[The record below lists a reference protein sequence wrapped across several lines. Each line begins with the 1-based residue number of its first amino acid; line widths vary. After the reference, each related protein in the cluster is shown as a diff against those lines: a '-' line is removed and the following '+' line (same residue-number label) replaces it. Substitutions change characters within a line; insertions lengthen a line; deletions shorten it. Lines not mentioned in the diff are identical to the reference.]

1 MIFADKLIQ
10 LRKKA
15 GWSQEELA
23 EQMNVTRQSVS
34 KWEGAQSVPDLEK
47 IIHLSNLFGVSTD
60 YLLKDEIENAGCHTI
75 PSDDVSTA
83 RRVSMEE
90 ANAFLSVKAQT
101 SKSIALAVFL
111 CVLSPICLLIL
122 GAVSEVKG
130 YGLPDYAAGG
140 IGMIILLIFVATA
153 VVIFISSGRK
163 TEAFDYLEKEV
174 FETEYGVSGM
184 VAERKAR
191 YSTTYTRSNI
201 IGAALCIM
209 ALIPFFA
216 GAVFNDENELLL
228 MTMLSVSFVLAGIG
242 IAFFIRSGIIW
253 ASYEKLLQEG
263 DYSRAKKE
271 IQPIVT
277 AISVVY
283 WLIVTA
289 IYLGYS
295 LFTNNWGYSWV
306 IWVVA
311 GVVFPA
317 VVVVTNLF
325 CKKKGGK

>member
-1 MIFADKLIQ
+1 
-10 LRKKA
+10 
-15 GWSQEELA
+15 
-23 EQMNVTRQSVS
+23 
-34 KWEGAQSVPDLEK
+34 
-47 IIHLSNLFGVSTD
+47 
-60 YLLKDEIENAGCHTI
+60 
-75 PSDDVSTA
+75 
-83 RRVSMEE
+83 
-90 ANAFLSVKAQT
+90 
-101 SKSIALAVFL
+101 
-111 CVLSPICLLIL
+111 
-122 GAVSEVKG
+122 
-130 YGLPDYAAGG
+130 
-140 IGMIILLIFVATA
+140 
-153 VVIFISSGRK
+153 
-163 TEAFDYLEKEV
+163 
-174 FETEYGVSGM
+174 
-184 VAERKAR
+184 
-191 YSTTYTRSNI
+191 
-201 IGAALCIM
+201 M

>member
-1 MIFADKLIQ
+1 
-10 LRKKA
+10 
-15 GWSQEELA
+15 
-23 EQMNVTRQSVS
+23 
-34 KWEGAQSVPDLEK
+34 
-47 IIHLSNLFGVSTD
+47 
-60 YLLKDEIENAGCHTI
+60 
-75 PSDDVSTA
+75 
-83 RRVSMEE
+83 
-90 ANAFLSVKAQT
+90 
-101 SKSIALAVFL
+101 
-111 CVLSPICLLIL
+111 
-122 GAVSEVKG
+122 
-130 YGLPDYAAGG
+130 
-140 IGMIILLIFVATA
+140 
-153 VVIFISSGRK
+153 
-163 TEAFDYLEKEV
+163 
-174 FETEYGVSGM
+174 
-184 VAERKAR
+184 
-191 YSTTYTRSNI
+191 
-201 IGAALCIM
+201 
-209 ALIPFFA
+209 
-216 GAVFNDENELLL
+216 

-242 IAFFIRSGIIW
+242 IVFFIRSGIIW

-325 CKKKGGK
+325 CKKKG

>member
-47 IIHLSNLFGVSTD
+47 MLRLSELFSVSTD
-60 YLLKDEIENAGCHTI
+60 YLLKDGIEGEGGSI
-75 PSDDVSTA
+75 PPDEVSA
-83 RRVSMEE
+83 LRRVSLEE

-130 YGLPDYAAGG
+130 YGLSHYAAGG
-140 IGMIILLIFVATA
+140 IGMIILLIF
-153 VVIFISSGRK
+153 
-163 TEAFDYLEKEV
+163 
-174 FETEYGVSGM
+174 

-317 VVVVTNLF
+317 VIVVTNLF